1 MAKKTNKTEKV
12 VASSTPAQIYIPSGV
27 TLIDLACTDTVKG
40 FCSAGHTVNIIG
52 DRNSGKS
59 ILCLASMA
67 ETYHRHKDLF
77 KYDYYDYERAVSF
90 NVAKLFGNKFAKKLN
105 HIEPDN
111 DEGWAI
117 ENLRVKILE
126 SLKKGPRYI
135 VIDSIDVMKPIVE
148 VSSLYKETDGK
159 KTMGTERAKA
169 ITAFFRS
176 ICPAIADSG
185 SFLIAVSQARDNI
198 GVGAMFTPK
207 VRSGG
212 RALGYYAYIEMW
224 LAPGPQIKTG
234 DVKVGQWTMAK
245 IERSKYNGKKR
256 TVSFPI
262 LPAYGIDDTRGNID
276 WLLEEGVIKKVG
288 KRVVDMTPIGVE
300 YEGDN
305 PYLFV
310 EENGEVMKVLA
321 AVKERWDH
329 NERILV
335 ERTFE
340 GRKGRYE

>member
-1 MAKKTNKTEKV
+1 
-12 VASSTPAQIYIPSGV
+12 
-27 TLIDLACTDTVKG
+27 
-40 FCSAGHTVNIIG
+40 
-52 DRNSGKS
+52 
-59 ILCLASMA
+59 
-67 ETYHRHKDLF
+67 
-77 KYDYYDYERAVSF
+77 
-90 NVAKLFGNKFAKKLN
+90 
-105 HIEPDN
+105 
-111 DEGWAI
+111 
-117 ENLRVKILE
+117 
-126 SLKKGPRYI
+126 
-135 VIDSIDVMKPIVE
+135 
-148 VSSLYKETDGK
+148 
-159 KTMGTERAKA
+159 
-169 ITAFFRS
+169 
-176 ICPAIADSG
+176 
-185 SFLIAVSQARDNI
+185 
-198 GVGAMFTPK
+198 MFTPK

-276 WLLEEGVIKKVG
+276 WLVEEGVIKKVG

-321 AVKERWDH
+321 AVKERWDY
-329 NERILV
+329 NERLLV